1 MYELPISLNS
11 YEICKCV
18 FEVNGKIKSRE
29 IELIFEY
36 MSLDDNDDNMVY
48 MRQLKVPVNITVHKA
63 LILRDIDFMPAISD
77 VNFINEIKELG
88 TYNDN
93 NFFEKEEKEIEDTN
107 TNTIIK
113 QAETTKNTD
122 DYCMLSLI
130 LYNKSNYPFY
140 IDFYVRND
148 DNEEKYELQ
157 SATNIPSKIEKRILL
172 LIKRKTLS
180 NEIVSQ
186 KIPGPEGQ
194 FLKTKVKTLT
204 EEEDKNVRTRFW
216 YKEDLSGG
224 LLINNGRV
232 RIKWRSCDRTGEFLF
247 KDMKLTPSMIKQLK
261 EPVVQFNTKLIDL
274 KQNIECT
281 EVSSVKGDYTI
292 DCITNKFYRL
302 KFDIKNNSGHP
313 FIPCLRIQPFQEINE
328 GEYSINLR
336 RKVLWSGSLQKYL
349 PMVNPNDTVSY
360 TIPLYFRAAGIY
372 KFIYHCE
379 VKYLE
384 EDIHDTICWALKS
397 LLINAKDFRSV

>member
-148 DNEEKYELQ
+148 DNG
-157 SATNIPSKIEKRILL
+157 KIE
-172 LIKRKTLS
+172 
-180 NEIVSQ
+180 
-186 KIPGPEGQ
+186 
-194 FLKTKVKTLT
+194 
-204 EEEDKNVRTRFW
+204 
-216 YKEDLSGG
+216 
-224 LLINNGRV
+224 
-232 RIKWRSCDRTGEFLF
+232 
-247 KDMKLTPSMIKQLK
+247 
-261 EPVVQFNTKLIDL
+261 
-274 KQNIECT
+274 
-281 EVSSVKGDYTI
+281 
-292 DCITNKFYRL
+292 
-302 KFDIKNNSGHP
+302 
-313 FIPCLRIQPFQEINE
+313 
-328 GEYSINLR
+328 
-336 RKVLWSGSLQKYL
+336 
-349 PMVNPNDTVSY
+349 
-360 TIPLYFRAAGIY
+360 
-372 KFIYHCE
+372 
-379 VKYLE
+379 
-384 EDIHDTICWALKS
+384 
-397 LLINAKDFRSV
+397 